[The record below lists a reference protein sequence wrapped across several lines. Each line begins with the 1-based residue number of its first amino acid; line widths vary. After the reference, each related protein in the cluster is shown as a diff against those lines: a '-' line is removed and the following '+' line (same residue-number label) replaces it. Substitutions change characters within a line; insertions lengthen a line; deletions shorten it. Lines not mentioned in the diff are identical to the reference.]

1 MSLDIFIKMKQII
14 KPINTSFRE
23 ASKQDLT
30 QILAIENRAYEH
42 PWNEQKFIDSF
53 DNNNS
58 QIQLILLNETIAGYL
73 LSLQSIE
80 FIDILNICIDPDFQ
94 RQGLAK
100 QLLNHLVASQ
110 QGGVINAILLE
121 VRKSNTIAISFYLN
135 YGFKLIDT
143 RKKYYSNGED
153 AKILNLQIM

>member
-1 MSLDIFIKMKQII
+1 MKQKI

-30 QILAIENRAYEH
+30 QILEIENRAYEY
-42 PWNEQKFIDSF
+42 PWNERKFIDSF

-58 QIQLILLNETIAGYL
+58 KIQLILLNKTIVGYL

-80 FIDILNICIDPDFQ
+80 FIDILNICIAPDFQ

-100 QLLNHLVASQ
+100 KLLNHLVVSQ

-121 VRKSNTIAISFYLN
+121 VRKSNTAAISFYLN